1 MLAESHA
8 IVIIRLIVVIVII
21 RVELW
26 HSGSLSDELMC
37 RVVYR
42 LPEKSAWLGIL
53 GPFMIMLSELTYF
66 LRCSCFVP

>member
-42 LPEKSAWLGIL
+42 LPEKRAWLGIS
-53 GPFMIMLSELTYF
+53 GPLIIMLSELTYF